1 MASILE
7 SLDEISKKIKGHK
20 SIEPEGFE
28 QLAFIVHGNGAT
40 YPISSY
46 ITGIH
51 LYEDISSTSISGWLD
66 ISDPV
71 NFMQAGPIIGEELL
85 YLKFA
90 TGGLDVAPEGFAVD
104 FTDNPLHIHS
114 VQRLNYTPNM
124 RLSYRLHFCSPELLR
139 NNRVRLSRAYGGVIS
154 DIVRDVMKNVVGT
167 NKILWVEPT
176 LYNKHYVVPN
186 VHPFDFI
193 DDLANSSEALEK
205 HTPTWS
211 PAKEIKTAKPLT
223 SEQVFK
229 GTRNDFL
236 FYEGIDG
243 FYFRPISTPD
253 KDGGLEFTIMPGMS
267 TTGNDNQGGEDSK
280 GSSIV
285 TGYSAIMLRTKAH
298 SFIDIGDKL
307 AGIKEGTWCGTHLRH
322 NGVTKSYKVYK
333 SDYLEAL
340 KENRYSHASQTP
352 VYDPTNHM
360 SRKTITQW
368 PEGHI
373 KFSSASSMS
382 DTIISKQTRRVAY
395 PAKTNEPSHSLDRQM
410 QMGHLTG
417 QRLQITLPGISGLRV
432 GMGAYADLPNIGVG
446 AGQPALKGAKELG
459 ENRLNNWWIITKV
472 AHIIQ
477 SSGPDQ
483 GYICNIEL
491 MNTMAMTEDKLPE
504 YNSLAAAGGIS

>member
-7 SLDEISKKIKGHK
+7 SLDEISKQIKGHK
-20 SIEPEGFE
+20 GIEPKGFE
-28 QLAFIVHGNGAT
+28 QSAFIIHGNGAM
-40 YPISSY
+40 YPISNY

-66 ISDPV
+66 VSDPI

-85 YLKFA
+85 QLKFA

-114 VQRLNYTPNM
+114 VQRLNYTPTM

-139 NNRVRLSRAYGGVIS
+139 NNRVRLSRAYRGVIS
-154 DIVRDVMKNVVGT
+154 DIVKDVLKNVVGT
-167 NKILWVEPT
+167 DKELNIEKT

-186 VHPFDFI
+186 IHPFDFI
-193 DDLANSSEALEK
+193 NDLAQSSEALEK
-205 HTPTWS
+205 HTPTWT
-211 PAKEIKTAKPLT
+211 PHVDVQTAKPLA

-243 FYFRPISTPD
+243 FYFRPIATPD
-253 KDGGLEFTIMPGMS
+253 LEGGLEFTIMPGIS
-267 TTGNDNQGGEDSK
+267 TTGSDNDVGQDAQ

-285 TGYSAIMLRTKAH
+285 TGYSAIMLRTVAH

-340 KENRYSHASQTP
+340 KENRYSHASKTP
-352 VYDPTNHM
+352 VYDPIKKV
-360 SRKTITQW
+360 SAKTITEW

-373 KFSSASSMS
+373 RFSSASSRA
-382 DTIISKQTRRVAY
+382 DTVISKNTRRVVY
-395 PAKTNEPSHSLDRQM
+395 PTRPNEPSHALDRQM

-432 GMGAYADLPNIGVG
+432 GMGAYADLPHVGAG
-446 AGQPALKGAKELG
+446 AGQPGLKDVKELG
-459 ENRLNNWWIITKV
+459 ENRLSNWWIITKV
-472 AHIIQ
+472 AHIMQ
-477 SSGPDQ
+477 ASGPDQ
-483 GYICNIEL
+483 GYTCNVEL
-491 MNTMAMTEDKLPE
+491 MNTMAMTENPLPA
-504 YNSLAAAGGIS
+504 YNALAAIST